1 MNKLTIFGVALM
13 IVVIVA
19 YAAFVLLGA
28 WIDGRRQAVRE
39 RGEHPVTTSAGNVEA
54 REAHE
59 AHERN
64 DG

>member
-1 MNKLTIFGVALM
+1 MNKLAIFGIA
-13 IVVIVA
+13 ITVIAVMA

-39 RGEHPVTTSAGNVEA
+39 RGEHPVTTSAGNVKA

-59 AHERN
+59 RQ
-64 DG
+64 DGE

>member
-1 MNKLTIFGVALM
+1 MNKLAIFGVVITVL
-13 IVVIVA
+13 VVVA
-19 YAAFVLLGA
+19 YAGFVLLGA

-59 AHERN
+59 RT